1 MNNFY
6 NARINCG
13 YTQKEV
19 ADLLE
24 ISRQA
29 YGSYETE
36 IRQPDPSTLIKLA
49 KVFDTTVD
57 YLLGVDNN
65 LHQNNTAL
73 LKEAE
78 SKEKNILN
86 NLASQLKKARNHSGI
101 KVAEIA
107 SRLGVSQQTYY
118 NYESGTREPSVENLR
133 AIAKIYNVSV
143 DYLLDLDIEL
153 SPINITPK
161 EKAEIEEAAIIGERI
176 KTLRKSNNLTQTEFG
191 KLFGIGKTTVS
202 SYETG
207 NSCPN
212 DSIKLAIC
220 RFFNVTTDYLLGN
233 SNEKTPSSVTEEDVK
248 AALFN
253 GSKDVTPEMWEEVK
267 DFAKYVQFKYGK

>member
-49 KVFDTTVD
+49 KVFNTTID
-57 YLLGVDNN
+57 YLLGVDNS
-65 LHQNNTAL
+65 LQQNNTAL
-73 LKEAE
+73 
-78 SKEKNILN
+78 
-86 NLASQLKKARNHSGI
+86 I
-101 KVAEIA
+101 K
-107 SRLGVSQQTYY
+107 
-118 NYESGTREPSVENLR
+118 
-133 AIAKIYNVSV
+133 
-143 DYLLDLDIEL
+143 
-153 SPINITPK
+153 
-161 EKAEIEEAAIIGERI
+161 KAEIEEAATIGERI
-176 KTLRKSNNLTQTEFG
+176 KALRKSNNLTQTEFG

-233 SNEKTPSSVTEEDVK
+233 SNEKTPFTVTEEDVK

-267 DFAKYVQFKYGK
+267 DFAKYVQFKYSE